1 MKLSYSPIGRGML
14 SGQITKP
21 EDIPDGD
28 FRKTIP
34 RFQGENFAKNLKLV
48 RELEKIARKSGCTPA
63 QLAISWVKSLSEK
76 DDNPRIIPIPG
87 ASSPA
92 RVEENAK
99 DIRLSEEDAAEIDS
113 ILKSFTVVGGRY
125 GGHAAAHI
133 EG

>member
-1 MKLSYSPIGRGML
+1 ML
-14 SGQITKP
+14 SGQITKL

-28 FRKTIP
+28 FRKTLP
-34 RFQGENFAKNLKLV
+34 RFQGENFAKNLELV
-48 RELEKIARKSGCTPA
+48 RQLEKIANKSGCTPA
-63 QLAISWVKSLSEK
+63 QLAISWVRSLSKK
-76 DDNPRIIPIPG
+76 DSNPEIVPIPG

-99 DIRLSEEDAAEIDS
+99 DVRLSQEDAAEIGS

-125 GGHAAAHI
+125 GGHAATHI

>member
-1 MKLSYSPIGRGML
+1 ML

-34 RFQGENFAKNLKLV
+34 RFQGENFAKNLELV
-48 RELEKIARKSGCTPA
+48 RGLEKIAKKSGCTPA
-63 QLAISWVKSLSEK
+63 QLAISWVKRLSKK
-76 DDNPRIIPIPG
+76 DGNPEIIPIPG
-87 ASSPA
+87 ASNPA
-92 RVEENAK
+92 RVEENAR
-99 DIRLSEEDAAEIDS
+99 DVHLSQEDTAEIDS